1 MSTQA
6 PAGKEQSL
14 QERAAKELKQRWWLW
29 GSIVFTVLLV
39 GSLFIFMGYLYDTAT
54 HGLPFLAGAD
64 WGNLLWFEHHRA
76 LSMCV

>member
-1 MSTQA
+1 MATQA

-39 GSLFIFMGYLYDTAT
+39 GSLFIFRGYLYDTAT
-54 HGLPFLAGAD
+54 HGLPFLAGAVL
-64 WGNLLWFEHHRA
+64 GSAPESEHA
-76 LSMCV
+76 SGLTP